1 MATIGL
7 GFTKENL
14 KGENTLKG
22 TRGANVKVFF
32 QGLHMT
38 NVSFLCWPILKFLNF
53 WIPNLILYVKFKYF
67 LTTN

>member
-1 MATIGL
+1 M
-7 GFTKENL
+7 TKEKL

-22 TRGANVKVFF
+22 TRGANVKVLF

-38 NVSFLCWPILKFLNF
+38 GVSFLCWFIINVFVF
-53 WIPNLILYVKFKYF
+53 WKPNLTLHVNYKCV